1 LSVHD
6 DFPRLALLQR
16 KSGNALWAVGLL
28 PGFSSNPAGRGAVRV
43 TGSHSYPSP
52 KLS

>member
-1 LSVHD
+1 MMISPDYV
-6 DFPRLALLQR
+6 AAQR
-16 KSGNALWAVGLL
+16 KSGNALGAVGLL
-28 PGFSSNPAGRGAVRV
+28 PGFSSNPAGRGVVRV